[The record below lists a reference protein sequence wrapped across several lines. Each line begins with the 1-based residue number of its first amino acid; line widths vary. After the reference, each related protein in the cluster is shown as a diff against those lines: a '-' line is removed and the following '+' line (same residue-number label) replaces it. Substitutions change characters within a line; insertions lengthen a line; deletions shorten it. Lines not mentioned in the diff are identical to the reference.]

1 MKAEAVRQLMPNVR
15 IGRPALVPPPGW
27 QSVQLHDV
35 VDVRVSTVD
44 KHTRKDHVPVR
55 LCNYMD
61 VWTRRVIR
69 EDHEYMRS
77 TASPQEVARFA
88 LRPGDVLLTKDSETR
103 EEIAETAF
111 VEEAGSDLVL
121 GYHCA
126 LLRPRA
132 DRVDGLFLANLLRHP
147 TIRQQFVKAAQ
158 GASRYGLT
166 LEVLRDAVVWLPP
179 LDEQRRIARLQ
190 ALTHQELEILGASSD
205 CLKAFKRGLMQ
216 ELLTGRRR
224 FPEFRTD
231 PWPSRRIEEIAQVNP
246 ESLTDSTPL
255 GQFFRYIDISA
266 ISAGKVR
273 LPDGSMSF
281 GDAPSRARRIV
292 RKGDVLFSTVRPYLQ
307 GFAIVESQVPD
318 LVCSTG
324 FAVIRLADEVDGR
337 FMLEALFSESV
348 SRQTQARL
356 VGSSYPALNEGDV
369 RNIRIPWPSAL
380 ERQKIASILTTI
392 RRQIDILEDLKQGHS
407 RLKHGLMQKLLSGD
421 IEVPERLGTDG

>member
-1 MKAEAVRQLMPNVR
+1 
-15 IGRPALVPPPGW
+15 
-27 QSVQLHDV
+27 
-35 VDVRVSTVD
+35 
-44 KHTRKDHVPVR
+44 
-55 LCNYMD
+55 
-61 VWTRRVIR
+61 
-69 EDHEYMRS
+69 
-77 TASPQEVARFA
+77 
-88 LRPGDVLLTKDSETR
+88 
-103 EEIAETAF
+103 
-111 VEEAGSDLVL
+111 
-121 GYHCA
+121 
-126 LLRPRA
+126 
-132 DRVDGLFLANLLRHP
+132 
-147 TIRQQFVKAAQ
+147 
-158 GASRYGLT
+158 
-166 LEVLRDAVVWLPP
+166 
-179 LDEQRRIARLQ
+179 LQ